1 MEKKK
6 NYPGYTPARAA
17 ANKRYEAQTIERISV
32 FVPRGKKGRIK
43 AAADRAGES
52 VNSYINNAVDERMR
66 KEDEADV

>member
-32 FVPRGKKGRIK
+32 FVPRGKKGKIK

-52 VNSYINNAVDERMR
+52 VNSYILQACKERMER
-66 KEDEADV
+66 DASK